1 MRVSTKLGSLTLAL
15 LFAGELIHAELYH
28 VTVSR
33 EAQDLYR
40 VDYNPRD
47 VYVKTRY
54 CYVYCY
60 FEEAR
65 IDTDRMEIHFLD
77 SDDECDIDKILSE

>member
-1 MRVSTKLGSLTLAL
+1 MRTKLGSLTLAL
-15 LFAGELIHAELYH
+15 LLVGELTHAELYH

-40 VDYNPRD
+40 VDYAPRD
-47 VYVKTRY
+47 VYLKTRY

-60 FEEAR
+60 FEEAL

>member
-1 MRVSTKLGSLTLAL
+1 MWLVFFVSLAAALGS
-15 LFAGELIHAELYH
+15 AELYR

-33 EAQDLYR
+33 EAADLYR
-40 VDYNPRD
+40 IAYTARD

-60 FEEAR
+60 YEDAI
-65 IDTDRMEIHFLD
+65 IDTDRMVIHFLD
-77 SDDECDIDKILSE
+77 SKEDCDIDEFLTE